1 MKKLMSSMLAIAA
14 MASMI
19 SCSTEDILDQETPG
33 TDNNGLVPIKMS
45 AEIGGLTTKALV
57 PQESNGTLSG
67 DVTDVHFLRWDA
79 TSADATVDWTAVTEL
94 KAAKIL
100 QAGTIEFIEKQY
112 YLNDGNKT
120 YLFGCHPIPTINNKK
135 LQWTLDGK
143 KDIIISDEQF
153 GSKTTTTP
161 LAFAFNHQLTLLKF
175 NIKLPAQSTV
185 TGEQLSSITVKK
197 QNSTAIYDPTNSTF
211 TFSDATTDMTT
222 EGATVNTDITTA
234 GIDGGYLLVD
244 PSTAVA
250 GRPFD
255 IVVATKVGANTKEY
269 TGTITIEAQAE
280 KAYNVQLTID
290 QKQVSG
296 TASVAPWQT
305 GTDPKNETIY

>member
-19 SCSTEDILDQETPG
+19 SCTTENILDQETPG
-33 TDNNGLVPIKMS
+33 TDNNGLVPIKMT

-57 PQESNGTLSG
+57 PQESDGSLSG

-120 YLFGCHPIPTINNKK
+120 YLFGCHPIPTISNKK

-143 KDIIISDEQF
+143 KDIIISDAQF

-161 LAFAFNHQLTLLKF
+161 LAFAFDHQLTLLKF
-175 NIKLPAQSTV
+175 NIKLPAQSSV
-185 TGEQLSSITVKK
+185 TGEQLSSITVKN

-244 PSTAVA
+244 PSTAA

-269 TGTITIEAQAE
+269 TGTITIEAQAK
-280 KAYNVQLTID
+280 KAYDVKLTIN
-290 QKQVSG
+290 QKQVEG
-296 TASVAPWQT
+296 TASVGRWESGGPA
-305 GTDPKNETIY
+305 KEETIY